1 MLFFLVFPFS
11 TSAFVLGL
19 KSTDNTV
26 ENVVKIEKDYSLYL
40 PLIGFIYDPR
50 DKQDVVAE
58 LEKIA
63 KELGNQRIYH
73 ISLSPNQLSA
83 EEVAKG
89 AFDEQYTLFFK
100 TIKRLNL
107 KVIFRTMHEMNGGW
121 YPRGSNPTKF
131 KEAWIHVWNLARS
144 LGLNQQ
150 DILFDFSVNHRD
162 MPTLWTPSQ
171 HAKLLHC
178 KDKNPVLEEINKL
191 KKKKKLTPEE
201 QNSLK
206 TKEKLLQT
214 LNTCPHF
221 EDYYPWEAYVDIVGV
236 TFYNW
241 GKATS
246 NRLRKTPAQI
256 LNDPEWNTLTR
267 LKALGKPLF
276 IDEVGTTAVW
286 YGGKYQA
293 NTSRAEFL
301 SETWTARKNQRLKTL
316 SLFLKENQ
324 FMGAVYFNVDY
335 TNGLTLPLVGE
346 ADRAIINTTIGKFYD
361 GFWDLYS
368 SSKSDFSS
376 LLALFGLVK
385 VEVKGKETLLPRMV
399 AKQIPIIEKLIND
412 KFSDNPQGKSDL
424 YSQLLKA
431 PSGED
436 SFDQAIQVLSE
447 HYVLQGSGTAE

>member
-73 ISLSPNQLSA
+73 ISLSPNQFSA

-89 AFDEQYTLFFK
+89 AFDRQYTLFFK

-162 MPTLWTPSQ
+162 MPTL
-171 HAKLLHC
+171 
-178 KDKNPVLEEINKL
+178 
-191 KKKKKLTPEE
+191 
-201 QNSLK
+201 
-206 TKEKLLQT
+206 
-214 LNTCPHF
+214 
-221 EDYYPWEAYVDIVGV
+221 
-236 TFYNW
+236 
-241 GKATS
+241 
-246 NRLRKTPAQI
+246 
-256 LNDPEWNTLTR
+256 
-267 LKALGKPLF
+267 
-276 IDEVGTTAVW
+276 
-286 YGGKYQA
+286 
-293 NTSRAEFL
+293 
-301 SETWTARKNQRLKTL
+301 
-316 SLFLKENQ
+316 
-324 FMGAVYFNVDY
+324 
-335 TNGLTLPLVGE
+335 
-346 ADRAIINTTIGKFYD
+346 
-361 GFWDLYS
+361 
-368 SSKSDFSS
+368 
-376 LLALFGLVK
+376 
-385 VEVKGKETLLPRMV
+385 
-399 AKQIPIIEKLIND
+399 
-412 KFSDNPQGKSDL
+412 
-424 YSQLLKA
+424 
-431 PSGED
+431 
-436 SFDQAIQVLSE
+436 
-447 HYVLQGSGTAE
+447 